1 MDSVGLNTVP
11 KEKVYNKLEVSRELV
26 HMVSEF
32 FSDPNVNSLSKII
45 AQDIKIDS
53 IIDENI
59 KMIDK
64 FAAENKTMQLD
75 DSSVEDLVNKVK
87 RKMSL
92 VTSSLS
98 VDFNHNKFDL
108 KIAKLSA

>member
-1 MDSVGLNTVP
+1 
-11 KEKVYNKLEVSRELV
+11 
-26 HMVSEF
+26 MVNEF
-32 FSDPNVNSLSKII
+32 FSDTEINSLSKII

-53 IIDENI
+53 IIEDNI

-64 FAAENKTMQLD
+64 FAAENKIMELD
-75 DSSVEDLVNKVK
+75 DSSINDLMNKVK

-92 VTSSLS
+92 ETSSLS

-108 KIAKLSA
+108 KIAKLTAYQSNFKNLIVNNNDEN